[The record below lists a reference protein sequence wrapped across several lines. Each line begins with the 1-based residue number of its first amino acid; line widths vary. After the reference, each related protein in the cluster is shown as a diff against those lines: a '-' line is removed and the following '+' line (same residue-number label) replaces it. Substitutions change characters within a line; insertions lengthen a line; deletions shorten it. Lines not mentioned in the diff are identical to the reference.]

1 MRTCFRIWI
10 VFSIMLLVM
19 GIDAKIY
26 PFSVLNGST
35 KNGDPE
41 SSASIYAI
49 PQCDLFNSISNAV
62 YKGDANQA
70 IRLYRYYKF
79 SDESKSDELFWLYVA
94 MKLEHQT
101 GIRLYAAKINRGD
114 IKETSFW
121 DKISNMHSI
130 FHLQILNEYRLYRKA
145 LAHGEDNAE
154 YLCDKLRKQGVTQRL
169 LSPDCPVSCTHPK
182 SLNER

>member
-1 MRTCFRIWI
+1 MRIYFRVWI
-10 VFSIMLLVM
+10 MLGIMLLVM
-19 GIDAKIY
+19 GIGVKFY
-26 PFSVLNGST
+26 PLSIFKETT
-35 KNGDPE
+35 KHGEPE
-41 SSASIYAI
+41 CSASIYAV
-49 PQCDLFNSISNAV
+49 PRCELFISISNAV
-62 YKGDANQA
+62 YNGNAEEA
-70 IRLYRYYKF
+70 VRLYRHYKF
-79 SDESKSDELFWLYVA
+79 TEESKSDELFWLYVA